1 MKKFFMIILT
11 IVLLLF
17 VVDKF
22 ILQEKGLI
30 SKVDENKYDVI
41 KDADSLPVGI
51 KLENQAP
58 NFQVTDLNGDITNLS
73 DYRGKKVLLN
83 FWASWCPPCKAEM
96 PHMEELY
103 KEHVDEGVVILAL
116 NMTNTENSLDDVRK
130 FVENQNLT
138 FPILLDQEG
147 EVSAKYEILAYPTSY
162 FIDSTGV
169 IRNKVTGALDKD
181 NLYKEL
187 MRLP

>member
-1 MKKFFMIILT
+1 MRKFMIIITL
-11 IVLLLF
+11 IVLVLF

-22 ILQEKGLI
+22 VLKEKGLI
-30 SKVDENKYDVI
+30 SKVDENKYEVI
-41 KDADSLPVGI
+41 TDADTLPVGI
-51 KLENQAP
+51 KMENQAP
-58 NFQVTDLNGDITNLS
+58 NFQVMDLNGNQVSLT

-103 KEHVDEGVVILAL
+103 KEYKEEGFVILAL
-116 NMTNTENSLDDVRK
+116 NMTNTEDSLEDVTSFAREQK
-130 FVENQNLT
+130 LT
-138 FPILLDQEG
+138 FPILLDEKG

-169 IRNKVTGALDKD
+169 IRNKVTGALDKE